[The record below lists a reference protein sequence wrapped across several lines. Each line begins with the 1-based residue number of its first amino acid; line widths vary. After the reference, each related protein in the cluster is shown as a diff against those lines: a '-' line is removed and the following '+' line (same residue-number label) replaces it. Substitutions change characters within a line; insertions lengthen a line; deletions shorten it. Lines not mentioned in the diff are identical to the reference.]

1 MILLRWTLWTTVLY
15 SIVIGLWDHS
25 WQLILAGVAVAVLWP
40 LVAPDAE
47 DAQATRGKGS
57 F

>member
-1 MILLRWTLWTTVLY
+1 MKLLSWILCGTALY

-47 DAQATRGKGS
+47 DVTPRKGKARS
-57 F
+57 